1 MGGIPASLYL
11 WDICHLYCSLSPAD
25 LATRLQW
32 FSYQLND
39 TISPIGI
46 AEHCS
51 FIQLWWYDLA
61 TRLGRGAQL
70 LRRKAVLVLF
80 CLTGRLY
87 LTADGDGSG
96 DELLL
101 VLVNCCGWTLL
112 WNTAVDD
119 IAVDDT
125 AAAAATGELL
135 VSCCWCCCL

>member
-1 MGGIPASLYL
+1 MGEIPASLYL

-61 TRLGRGAQL
+61 NWLGRGVQL
-70 LRRKAVLVLF
+70 LGRKAVLFLF
-80 CLTGRLY
+80 RMTTNYRHAHCKLSAHTKRFSDVEAKTVPPY
-87 LTADGDGSG
+87 
-96 DELLL
+96 
-101 VLVNCCGWTLL
+101 
-112 WNTAVDD
+112 
-119 IAVDDT
+119 
-125 AAAAATGELL
+125 
-135 VSCCWCCCL
+135 

>member
-51 FIQLWWYDLA
+51 FYPAVVVRSCNSAWP
-61 TRLGRGAQL
+61 AQL

-101 VLVNCCGWTLL
+101 VLVNCCG
-112 WNTAVDD
+112 
-119 IAVDDT
+119 
-125 AAAAATGELL
+125 
-135 VSCCWCCCL
+135 